1 MSSRRLLKAGEAIR
15 EVVSMAIITELR
27 DPRVKNV
34 TVIGVE
40 VAPDMREAKILV
52 SIMGSDSQQATSL
65 RGLQNSAGF
74 LQSKIAERIDTRYT
88 PKLTFVADEGVK
100 KSLAVAQILEQLALE
115 KSKREQGLSSP
126 SHADEDGDDSDD
138 DIDDSDDD
146 IDDSDD
152 DSDDSDDDIDDSGD
166 DSDDDIDSDDNEEM
180 REDGAG
186 SEPGDKASNV
196 EGTNPAEDR

>member
-15 EVVSMAIITELR
+15 EVVSMAIIRELR

-40 VAPDMREAKILV
+40 VSPDMREAKILV
-52 SIMGSDSQQATSL
+52 SIMGSESQQATSL
-65 RGLQNSAGF
+65 RGLKNSAGF

-115 KSKREQGLSSP
+115 KSKREKGISDSTELSDSEKLDEEDVDEEDVDEEDV
-126 SHADEDGDDSDD
+126 DEDEFEEEEFEKEESRDLLLDGDVENSTEQIAPPKTDD
-138 DIDDSDDD
+138 
-146 IDDSDD
+146 
-152 DSDDSDDDIDDSGD
+152 
-166 DSDDDIDSDDNEEM
+166 
-180 REDGAG
+180 
-186 SEPGDKASNV
+186 PLV
-196 EGTNPAEDR
+196 

>member
-15 EVVSMAIITELR
+15 EVVSMAILTELR

-52 SIMGSDSQQATSL
+52 SIMGSESQQATSL
-65 RGLQNSAGF
+65 RGLKNSAGF

-100 KSLAVAQILEQLALE
+100 KSLALAQILDQLALE
-115 KSKREQGLSSP
+115 KQKNQQAPEPVAVSDPVDEELDEAEDANNEATIDENDELS
-126 SHADEDGDDSDD
+126 DELSDENDELSDD
-138 DIDDSDDD
+138 EEDH
-146 IDDSDD
+146 
-152 DSDDSDDDIDDSGD
+152 GEF
-166 DSDDDIDSDDNEEM
+166 DNRNSPDM
-180 REDGAG
+180 PNA
-186 SEPGDKASNV
+186 
-196 EGTNPAEDR
+196 

>member
-15 EVVSMAIITELR
+15 EVVSMAILTEIR

-52 SIMGSDSQQATSL
+52 SIMGSESQQATSL
-65 RGLQNSAGF
+65 RGLKNSAGF

-100 KSLAVAQILEQLALE
+100 KSLALAQILDQLALE
-115 KSKREQGLSSP
+115 KQKDQQATDSVAVSEP
-126 SHADEDGDDSDD
+126 VDDELDEEDASNEAT
-138 DIDDSDDD
+138 IDDHDELFDDGE
-146 IDDSDD
+146 DDGEF
-152 DSDDSDDDIDDSGD
+152 GD
-166 DSDDDIDSDDNEEM
+166 RKSPDMPN
-180 REDGAG
+180 AQ
-186 SEPGDKASNV
+186 
-196 EGTNPAEDR
+196 

>member
-15 EVVSMAIITELR
+15 EVVSMAILTELR

-52 SIMGSDSQQATSL
+52 SIMGSESQQTTSL
-65 RGLQNSAGF
+65 RGLKNSAGF

-115 KSKREQGLSSP
+115 KSKREREIELAGKGLVNDDEDEDVDDDDEAEMEDLEGADLGDP
-126 SHADEDGDDSDD
+126 SDSEDDEIGEDEIDGDDKE
-138 DIDDSDDD
+138 
-146 IDDSDD
+146 
-152 DSDDSDDDIDDSGD
+152 
-166 DSDDDIDSDDNEEM
+166 DN
-180 REDGAG
+180 AG
-186 SEPGDKASNV
+186 PTGS
-196 EGTNPAEDR
+196 TL

>member
-52 SIMGSDSQQATSL
+52 SIMGSESQQATSL
-65 RGLQNSAGF
+65 RGLKNSAGF

-100 KSLAVAQILEQLALE
+100 KSLAVAQILEQLALG
-115 KSKREQGLSSP
+115 KSKREQGISDSADLSDSEELEDV
-126 SHADEDGDDSDD
+126 DEDELDEDELDED
-138 DIDDSDDD
+138 ELDEDELDEDELDED
-146 IDDSDD
+146 ELDEEE
-152 DSDDSDDDIDDSGD
+152 SGD
-166 DSDDDIDSDDNEEM
+166 LLLDGELEDSTEKIAPPKTDD
-180 REDGAG
+180 
-186 SEPGDKASNV
+186 PLV
-196 EGTNPAEDR
+196 

>member
-52 SIMGSDSQQATSL
+52 SIMGSESQQATSL
-65 RGLQNSAGF
+65 RGLKNSAGF

-100 KSLAVAQILEQLALE
+100 KSMAVAQILEQLALE
-115 KSKREQGLSSP
+115 KSKRDQGIPNSAGLSDSED
-126 SHADEDGDDSDD
+126 ADEDADDEDADDEEFEDEEFEDDESLDLLLDGDSEDSSEQIVPPKADD
-138 DIDDSDDD
+138 
-146 IDDSDD
+146 
-152 DSDDSDDDIDDSGD
+152 
-166 DSDDDIDSDDNEEM
+166 
-180 REDGAG
+180 
-186 SEPGDKASNV
+186 PLV
-196 EGTNPAEDR
+196 

>member
-15 EVVSMAIITELR
+15 EVVSMAIIRELR

-52 SIMGSDSQQATSL
+52 SIMGSESQQATSL
-65 RGLQNSAGF
+65 RGLKNSAGF
-74 LQSKIAERIDTRYT
+74 LQSKIAERIETRYT

-115 KSKREQGLSSP
+115 KSKRDQGISESIDGEDEESADAEDEVDDQDELEKDGEDLLL
-126 SHADEDGDDSDD
+126 DEDSTENSDP
-138 DIDDSDDD
+138 S
-146 IDDSDD
+146 
-152 DSDDSDDDIDDSGD
+152 
-166 DSDDDIDSDDNEEM
+166 
-180 REDGAG
+180 
-186 SEPGDKASNV
+186 
-196 EGTNPAEDR
+196 EDR